1 MSKNKP
7 VRVIDKYF
15 LLFIIVPL
23 LIAGV
28 SVYLSVSASAVKI
41 GTSAVKV
48 DTSTVKIDAYK
59 SQEKAPF
66 VFFPLQAS
74 ESIDT
79 TYYVD
84 TYADITDPG
93 GASTIAK
100 PVKTDSVISTSFTL
114 RSGVE
119 YPYAGVYISP
129 YSPDNNPEGRYF
141 DLSGY
146 TDVEIV
152 LKSET
157 GESFFMYIKTLME
170 ERAST
175 EAVRHAQFRADILIE
190 NGVARKKIKLA
201 NFIIP
206 SWWKDVNAPELDS
219 IKMDLS
225 RVQQIDFTNGNINKK
240 DQLIDVTIDSIVF
253 TMDNSELLAGIK
265 AENDAIEKTKAEIK
279 DLKLERLMAIVYSLI
294 GLILYFVLIYLWKS
308 GKLRAMLPV
317 QEDDDSEKI
326 IISYDKV
333 EMKDEQEDEL
343 ERITEQIA
351 KNYSS
356 PTFSVEQ
363 LAKEA
368 GVSTTKIPALLK
380 HKYSMNFK
388 QYLNMVRVTEAK
400 RLLLETDH
408 QIVTI
413 AHSVGYN
420 NIPHFNRTFKQ
431 HTGLSPK
438 KYRKEPETAENNIP
452 GSQSKES

>member
-1 MSKNKP
+1 MSKNKS
-7 VRVIDKYF
+7 VRVIDKFF
-15 LLFIIVPL
+15 LLFILIPL
-23 LIAGV
+23 VVAGV
-28 SVYLSVSASAVKI
+28 AIYFKVSSSA
-41 GTSAVKV
+41 TSIATLLKG
-48 DTSTVKIDAYK
+48 
-59 SQEKAPF
+59 EKAPF
-66 VFFPLQAS
+66 TFFPLTKG

-93 GASTIAK
+93 GASTISK
-100 PVKTDSVISTSFTL
+100 PVKTDSLISTNFTL
-114 RSGVE
+114 RTGVE

-141 DLSGY
+141 DISGY
-146 TDVEIV
+146 TDVEIE
-152 LKSET
+152 LKSEN
-157 GESFFMYIKTLME
+157 GKSFFMYMKTLMAADAE
-170 ERAST
+170 KESP
-175 EAVRHAQFRADILIE
+175 RHAQFRADILVE
-190 NGVARKKIKLA
+190 NGVARKKIKLDE
-201 NFIIP
+201 FIIP
-206 SWWKDVNAPELDS
+206 SWWKDVNAPELDT
-219 IKMDLS
+219 IGMDLS
-225 RVQQIDFTNGNINKK
+225 KVQQIDFTNGNINETNE
-240 DQLIDVTIDSIVF
+240 LIDISIESIIF
-253 TMDNSELLAGIK
+253 SKDNSKIVAGVKTVESDRLQFLIYTTIILL
-265 AENDAIEKTKAEIK
+265 
-279 DLKLERLMAIVYSLI
+279 
-294 GLILYFVLIYLWKS
+294 LYAVLIFLWKS
-308 GKLRAMLPV
+308 GKLKAMLPV
-317 QEDDDSEKI
+317 QDDDDSEKI

-438 KYRKEPETAENNIP
+438 KYRKEPELAENNIP
-452 GSQSKES
+452 GSQSRD

>member
-1 MSKNKP
+1 MSKNKS
-7 VRVIDKYF
+7 VRVIDKF
-15 LLFIIVPL
+15 FILFILIPL

-28 SVYLSVSASAVKI
+28 AIYVKVSANTETIK
-41 GTSAVKV
+41 TLKNE
-48 DTSTVKIDAYK
+48 
-59 SQEKAPF
+59 EKEPRQ
-66 VFFPLQAS
+66 FFPVS
-74 ESIDT
+74 NSVSIDT
-79 TYYVD
+79 AYLVD
-84 TYADITDPG
+84 CYSDITDPG
-93 GASTIAK
+93 GASTISR
-100 PVKTDSVISTSFTL
+100 PVVTDSIISCGFTL
-114 RSGVE
+114 RPGVD
-119 YPYAGVYISP
+119 YPYAGLYISR
-129 YSPDNNPEGRYF
+129 YSSDNDPTGTHF
-141 DLSGY
+141 DFSDY
-146 TDVEIV
+146 TDIEIEIES
-152 LKSET
+152 KNAQ
-157 GESFFMYIKTLME
+157 SFFMYIKTKIEQEDVNLE
-170 ERAST
+170 KLNEDHAPFRK
-175 EAVRHAQFRADILIE
+175 EVHIEDGKAVKRLKFKDFS
-190 NGVARKKIKLA
+190 V
-201 NFIIP
+201 P
-206 SWWKDVNAPELDS
+206 SWWKDENTPEVEDLLMNLD
-219 IKMDLS
+219 K
-225 RVQQIDFTNGNINKK
+225 VQQIDFANGNNKLNPENE
-240 DQLIDVTIDSIVF
+240 LIDIAIKKITLIK
-253 TMDNSELLAGIK
+253 DNSEIVKGIANAKQGVVKYNIIIGVILA
-265 AENDAIEKTKAEIK
+265 
-279 DLKLERLMAIVYSLI
+279 
-294 GLILYFVLIYLWKS
+294 LYFIVIGLWKS
-308 GKLRAMLPV
+308 GKLREMLPV

-438 KYRKEPETAENNIP
+438 KYRKEPELAENNIP
-452 GSQSKES
+452 GSQSNKDS

>member
-1 MSKNKP
+1 MSKNKS

-15 LLFIIVPL
+15 LLFIIVPI
-23 LIAGV
+23 LIVGGAI
-28 SVYLSVSASAVKI
+28 YLTISS
-41 GTSAVKV
+41 
-48 DTSTVKIDAYK
+48 STQTISGLK
-59 SQEKAPF
+59 SQEKEPF
-66 VFFPLQAS
+66 VFFPLAES
-74 ESIDT
+74 KSIDT

-100 PVKTDSVISTSFTL
+100 PVKTDSLISTAFTL

-119 YPYAGVYISP
+119 YPYAGIYLSP
-129 YSPDNNPEGRYF
+129 YSPDNNPKGKYF

-146 TDVEIV
+146 TDVEISIIS
-152 LKSET
+152 KK
-157 GESFFMYIKTLME
+157 GESFFMYIKTLMDSDDE
-170 ERAST
+170 SGKERY
-175 EAVRHAQFRADILIE
+175 AQFRADILVEDGI
-190 NGVARKKIKLA
+190 ASKKIKLS

-206 SWWKDVNAPELDS
+206 SWWKDVYAPEVDS
-219 IKMDLS
+219 ITMDLS
-225 RVQQIDFTNGNINKK
+225 KVQQIDFTNGNINPANELV
-240 DQLIDVTIDSIVF
+240 DITINGITF
-253 TMDNSELLAGIK
+253 TKDNSQILAGIK
-265 AENDAIEKTKAEIK
+265 AAESS
-279 DLKLERLMAIVYSLI
+279 RLSSIIYSII
-294 GLILYFVLIYLWKS
+294 GALLYFIFIFLWKS

-438 KYRKEPETAENNIP
+438 KYRKEPENAENNIP
-452 GSQSKES
+452 GSHLRDS